1 MKVTVKTLFNSF
13 IDFFRDDGPILAG
26 SISCFFVMTVVPFC
40 LLLVSIFGYLLGGHK
55 GFYDFLLRSLV
66 SSFPAATFEITKEL
80 GTVITFKRIGI
91 FTLFIYGVFSY
102 QLYSA
107 LEGAVN
113 GIFKQKGKRP
123 FLISLMLSMSIVT
136 LLVVFITISFG
147 ATSVIQMLK
156 FLDMF
161 IPSLVISRVTKF
173 LVGFIV
179 PFILVTLTVT
189 SLYILLPKE
198 KVRIRHALLGG
209 LFTAI
214 FLEAAKYLFTFY
226 VALKLPQ
233 LGSVYGPLSAFIM
246 FLLWIY
252 YSACIFLVGAEV
264 VYNLGREKQV

>member
-1 MKVTVKTLFNSF
+1 MKVTVKVLFKSF
-13 IDFFRDDGPILAG
+13 IDFFRDEGLILAG
-26 SISCFFVMTVVPFC
+26 SISCFFVMTLVPFC

-55 GFYDFLLRSLV
+55 GFYDFLLGSLV
-66 SSFPAATFEITKEL
+66 SFFPAATSEITKEL
-80 GTVITFKRIGI
+80 GAVITFKRIGI
-91 FTLFIYGVFSY
+91 FTFFIYGVFSY

-113 GIFKQKGKRP
+113 AVFKQKGKRP
-123 FLISLMLSMSIVT
+123 FFISLILSMSIVT

-147 ATSVIQMLK
+147 ATSVIPLLK
-156 FLDMF
+156 FLEF
-161 IPSLVISRVTKF
+161 IPGLVISGLTKF

-189 SLYILLPKE
+189 SLYILLPRE
-198 KVRIRHALLGG
+198 RVRIHHALSGG

-214 FLEAAKYLFTFY
+214 FLEAAKHLFTFY

-252 YSACIFLVGAEV
+252 YSACIFLIGAEV
-264 VYNLGREKQV
+264 VYNLGREKRV